1 MLPDQQRDDRPVG
14 RVEEVACDRVLGDP
28 VDRERPG
35 EGVTKNEASCV
46 GKPGATQTRQA
57 RVPGWRDTLQTMAAR
72 RSLALLLACAVAG
85 ATASAALAAGNFQG
99 PAQRVA
105 LTAAQAKYKALT
117 GSAAAAKPPLDKQ
130 RGYRSGWQTSYLKG
144 TAASPVEAYSLVY
157 VYDTAA
163 NAKRAYANSCQ
174 ACSSDLRT
182 QGITMKFMLTDE
194 KGYPGGDPDH
204 DLSKHLCRDRD
215 LREVAARRARAGR
228 RCALQAGSTPRRW
241 PAACRPA
248 PPEHPTARGG
258 GRRWYHSAL
267 YHSRPCVGC
276 CSSWGRSSSSTP
288 SSSPR

>member
-1 MLPDQQRDDRPVG
+1 M
-14 RVEEVACDRVLGDP
+14 
-28 VDRERPG
+28 
-35 EGVTKNEASCV
+35 
-46 GKPGATQTRQA
+46 
-57 RVPGWRDTLQTMAAR
+57 PGWRDTLQTMAAR

-194 KGYPGGDPDH
+194 KGSPGVIQITT
-204 DLSKHLCRDRD
+204 CRNIY
-215 LREVAARRARAGR
+215 AAIVISGKLQPGALARAAGALSGGIYAKAMAGGMSP
-228 RCALQAGSTPRRW
+228 CAA
-241 PAACRPA
+241 
-248 PPEHPTARGG
+248 
-258 GRRWYHSAL
+258 
-267 YHSRPCVGC
+267 
-276 CSSWGRSSSSTP
+276 
-288 SSSPR
+288 